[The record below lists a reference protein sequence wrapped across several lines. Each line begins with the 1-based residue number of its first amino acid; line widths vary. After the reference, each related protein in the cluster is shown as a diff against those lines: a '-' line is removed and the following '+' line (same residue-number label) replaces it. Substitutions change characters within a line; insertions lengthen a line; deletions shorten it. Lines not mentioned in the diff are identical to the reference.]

1 MCHYPNLEG
10 KKNFFTVKNPSRR
23 PDHLIFANILWF
35 HVSPMKYLFL
45 SWYIPAFAPS
55 FGGKKKL
62 EGSPPYPTPFPGG
75 SDSKA
80 SA

>member
-62 EGSPPYPTPFPGG
+62 EGSPPYPTTFPGG